1 MSDKVKFLILNPSPD
16 NLIKILEKSNAQY
29 TKNGPFEATI
39 LLGDVL
45 PQGYELPNVKP
56 LGVTYFSRGA
66 NGISEVIQA
75 KESSTQS
82 SIDLATNFTFV
93 KPPFSVIRTTSGI
106 TIMIVSKLD
115 TNNESEEKPLDL
127 PEVKIDILIT
137 YEWPQVIGRLCKLTT
152 VGNDKIN
159 ELVTKL
165 KPRYHFA
172 VGNEIGKFFE
182 LEPFAWST
190 GEITRFI
197 SLAQEGGSK
206 EKWFYAFSIGLEQDK
221 NTNVIENPFTAT
233 NKRSRDGDTNKDE
246 EKELS
251 NAREVKKSKVV
262 APEQCFFCLSNP
274 NTETH
279 MIVSIGTCS
288 YLTIAKGP
296 LTRSNKNLQFSGHG
310 ILIPIEHT
318 PTIKQE
324 SLVSEEL
331 LKYQNSLVTAFDE
344 QKPNLKLVFWEINRD
359 TNIHYHKQFLPVEES
374 LLNKFSKS
382 LDMRVKLNNEKFKK
396 NQNLHFTKFTDMA
409 NPELTKILDTSNYI
423 MFTVCKNKTDRDYYI
438 APLIPEKSID
448 IQFPRRVLAHVLNLP
463 DRIHWDKCQQP
474 KLKEMADCE
483 NFKSFYQKFDFT
495 L

>member
-165 KPRYHFA
+165 KPMFHFA
-172 VGNEIGKFFE
+172 FGN
-182 LEPFAWST
+182 
-190 GEITRFI
+190 
-197 SLAQEGGSK
+197 
-206 EKWFYAFSIGLEQDK
+206 
-221 NTNVIENPFTAT
+221 
-233 NKRSRDGDTNKDE
+233 
-246 EKELS
+246 
-251 NAREVKKSKVV
+251 
-262 APEQCFFCLSNP
+262 
-274 NTETH
+274 
-279 MIVSIGTCS
+279 
-288 YLTIAKGP
+288 
-296 LTRSNKNLQFSGHG
+296 
-310 ILIPIEHT
+310 
-318 PTIKQE
+318 
-324 SLVSEEL
+324 
-331 LKYQNSLVTAFDE
+331 
-344 QKPNLKLVFWEINRD
+344 
-359 TNIHYHKQFLPVEES
+359 
-374 LLNKFSKS
+374 
-382 LDMRVKLNNEKFKK
+382 
-396 NQNLHFTKFTDMA
+396 
-409 NPELTKILDTSNYI
+409 
-423 MFTVCKNKTDRDYYI
+423 
-438 APLIPEKSID
+438 
-448 IQFPRRVLAHVLNLP
+448 
-463 DRIHWDKCQQP
+463 
-474 KLKEMADCE
+474 
-483 NFKSFYQKFDFT
+483 
-495 L
+495 

>member
-1 MSDKVKFLILNPSPD
+1 MP
-16 NLIKILEKSNAQY
+16 E
-29 TKNGPFEATI
+29 
-39 LLGDVL
+39 
-45 PQGYELPNVKP
+45 GYGLPNVKP
-56 LGVTYFSRGA
+56 LGVTYFSKGE
-66 NGISEVIQA
+66 NGISEVIKA
-75 KESSTQS
+75 KEGSTQS
-82 SIDLATNFTFV
+82 SIDVATNFTFV

-106 TIMIVSKLD
+106 TIMIVSKLY
-115 TNNESEEKPLDL
+115 TNNDSQEKTLDL

-152 VGNDKIN
+152 VGNDEIT

-206 EKWFYAFSIGLEQDK
+206 DKWFYAFSIGLEQDT
-221 NTNVIENPFTAT
+221 NTKVIENPFTAST
-233 NKRSRDGDTNKDE
+233 KRSRGENNNEGEGEGKSTTK
-246 EKELS
+246 
-251 NAREVKKSKVV
+251 EVKKPKVV

-318 PTIKQE
+318 PTIKRE

-331 LKYQNSLVTAFDE
+331 LKYQNSLVAAFDE

-359 TNIHYHKQFLPVEES
+359 TNIHYHTQFLPVEEES

-396 NQNLHFTKFTDMA
+396 NQKLDFTKFSDIQD
-409 NPELTKILDTSNYI
+409 PEFVKILDTSNYI
-423 MFTVCKNKTDRDYYI
+423 MFTVCKSKTERDYYI
-438 APLIPEKSID
+438 APLLPEKPID
-448 IQFPRRVLAHVLNLP
+448 IQFPRRVLAHLLNLP